1 MSGLELFP
9 MGSPDAQALLLTGA
23 RVGGVVLIA
32 PMYSSRK
39 LPMMVRALLVIVLA
53 IALLPM
59 VETAPGAEITVGTLL
74 SETLVGFA
82 IGFAAAVF
90 IGAAQLTGELLSV
103 QMGLAGAR
111 TVNPVSG
118 GQTSVLSQFVQLFA
132 LVMFLVVD
140 GHLLMLR
147 ALSASTEALPVGS
160 AVAAAAGFRAMA
172 ELGAQLFAV
181 ALQFAA
187 PVVAVLLV
195 TNVALGIL
203 ARTVPQLN
211 VLLVA
216 FPVQIGAGLTA
227 LGLALPLIATAFS
240 SWPGHYEGVLDR
252 ILSALI
258 VAEGG

>member
-1 MSGLELFP
+1 MSDLGLFP
-9 MGSPDAQALLLTGA
+9 MGSPDVQALLLTGA

-32 PMYSSRK
+32 PMYSSQK
-39 LPMMVRALLVIVLA
+39 IPMMVRALLVFVFALA
-53 IALLPM
+53 LFPM
-59 VETAPGAEITVGTLL
+59 VRAAPGAEITVGTLL
-74 SETLVGFA
+74 SESLIGFA

-118 GQTSVLSQFVQLFA
+118 GQTAVLAQFVQLFA
-132 LVMFLVVD
+132 LTMFLVVD
-140 GHLLMLR
+140 GHVLMLQ
-147 ALSASTEALPVGS
+147 ALAASTEALPVGGS
-160 AVAAAAGFRAMA
+160 IAAADGFRAMA
-172 ELGAQLFAV
+172 ALGTQLFSV
-181 ALQFAA
+181 ALKFAA

-227 LGLALPLIATAFS
+227 MGLAIPLIATSFS
-240 SWPGHYEGVLDR
+240 SWSGHYEGVLDG

-258 VAEGG
+258 VAGGG